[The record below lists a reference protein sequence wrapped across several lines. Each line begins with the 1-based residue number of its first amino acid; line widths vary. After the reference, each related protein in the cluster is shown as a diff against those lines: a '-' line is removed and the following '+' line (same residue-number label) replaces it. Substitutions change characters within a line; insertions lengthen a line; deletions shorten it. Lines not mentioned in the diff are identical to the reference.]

1 MRNTIVDVINLS
13 WPTVVI
19 VVMIVSIMRIAYIIR
34 NDRKSFRLYEELFNL
49 MFIVYL
55 LVLFQLV
62 TSQDLIGGGTN
73 LTPFKE
79 IFRYELMSTSFIKQ
93 VLGNIV
99 LFIPLGYFMSYYC
112 KIKGIVGITI
122 VSLLSSVTI
131 EIVQHFIGRSVDIDD
146 VILNVIGGIIGF
158 LLYKLLKSINEK
170 LPNFMKKKWFYNL
183 LSVIIILLVS
193 LYLVNTLWGV

>member
-1 MRNTIVDVINLS
+1 MRNAIVDVINMS

-19 VVMIVSIMRIAYIIR
+19 VVVITSIMRAAYIIK
-34 NDRKSFRLYEELFNL
+34 NDRKSFRLYEELLNL
-49 MFIVYL
+49 IFIVYL

-79 IFRYELMSTSFIKQ
+79 IFRYEITSLSFVKQ
-93 VLGNIV
+93 VIGNII
-99 LFIPLGYFMSYYC
+99 LFIPLGYFVSYYC

-122 VSLLSSVTI
+122 ISMLSSITI

-146 VILNVIGGIIGF
+146 VILNVIGGIIGY
-158 LLYKLLKSINEK
+158 LVYKIVKKINNN
-170 LPNFMKKKWFYNL
+170 LPHAFQKKWFYNL
-183 LSVIIILLVS
+183 ISILIILLGVI
-193 LYLVNTLWGV
+193 YLANTIWGF